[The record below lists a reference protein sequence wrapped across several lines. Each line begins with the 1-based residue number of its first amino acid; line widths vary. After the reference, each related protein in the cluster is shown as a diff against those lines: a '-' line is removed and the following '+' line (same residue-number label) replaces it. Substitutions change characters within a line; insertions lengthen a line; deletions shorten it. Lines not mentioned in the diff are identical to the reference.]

1 MLRKIGNII
10 TMCLLLVST
19 TGFTVSEHFCGTQLI
34 SVEINREA
42 EPCCDNGMCCHT
54 DTQFFQMD
62 EDFNYTASIF
72 DFQTFVLAELPQPM
86 TFLSALA
93 LSTDRE
99 KELYADFESPPPL
112 ERKAFLSSVQ
122 TYLL

>member
-99 KELYADFESPPPL
+99 KELYADFESPPPQ